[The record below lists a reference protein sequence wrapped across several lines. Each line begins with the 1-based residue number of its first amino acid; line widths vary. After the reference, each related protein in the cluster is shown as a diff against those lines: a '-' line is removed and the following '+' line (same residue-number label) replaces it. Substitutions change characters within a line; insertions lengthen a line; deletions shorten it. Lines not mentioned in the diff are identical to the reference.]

1 MLLMLRRVLGII
13 NTISKTVTVTPITN
27 ATGMIGGGSKTIMD
41 AEGGIGIEDLIII
54 TINIIRLGI
63 PTDHTMIDRIMIGH
77 TITVPPGG
85 GCLTAKRE

>member
-1 MLLMLRRVLGII
+1 MLRRIHGIT
-13 NTISKTVTVTPITN
+13 NTINETVTLISITN
-27 ATGMIGGGSKTIMD
+27 ATSITRGGITTIMD
-41 AEGGIGIEDLIII
+41 AEGGIGIEDRII